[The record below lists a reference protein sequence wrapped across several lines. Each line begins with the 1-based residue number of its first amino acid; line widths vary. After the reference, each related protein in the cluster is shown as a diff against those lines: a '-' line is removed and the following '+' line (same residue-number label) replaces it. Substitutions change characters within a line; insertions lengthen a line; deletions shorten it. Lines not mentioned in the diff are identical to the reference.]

1 MKRLALIAIALAVV
15 LMAVP
20 GLYAQSDTLITAS
33 VPFDFFVG
41 NDRMPAGEYRI
52 SYYGNTDRLVIHNRT
67 TGDILSI
74 LTYPEG
80 QDIRSANPC
89 LVFHAYSGK
98 SFFLVRVAMP
108 GNKIQELPQVPTERE
123 FSAKALPEEVTLVAR
138 IYR

>member
-1 MKRLALIAIALAVV
+1 MKRLGLIAVVLAVV
-15 LMAVP
+15 LIAAP
-20 GLYAQSDTLITAS
+20 SLCAQSGTLITAN

-52 SYYGNTDRLVIHNRT
+52 SYYGYNDRLVIHNRT
-67 TGDILSI
+67 TGDILTI

-80 QDIRSANPC
+80 LDLRGASPR
-89 LVFHAYSGK
+89 LVFHSYSGK

-108 GNKIQELPQVPTERE
+108 GSRIQELPQVPTERE

-138 IYR
+138 VSR